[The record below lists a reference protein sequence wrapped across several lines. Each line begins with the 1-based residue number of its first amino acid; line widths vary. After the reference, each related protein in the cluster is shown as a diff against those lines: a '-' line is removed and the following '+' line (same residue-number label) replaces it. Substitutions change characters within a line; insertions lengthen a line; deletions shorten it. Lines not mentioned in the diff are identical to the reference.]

1 MKLSDNHES
10 TVAKQDY
17 KQPFDFVSDFEWAQS
32 CFDRVANLMELY
44 HEMLEADWSNDEDP
58 APYIMERYWKR
69 RGLYFSQFEA
79 IESLFRKALGE
90 MADIVKNSYDYC
102 WKLKREGE
110 AQDGERKLV

>member
-1 MKLSDNHES
+1 MKLSDNHENA
-10 TVAKQDY
+10 VAKREY
-17 KQPFDFVSDFEWAQS
+17 ERTFDFVSDFEWAQS

-79 IESLFRKALGE
+79 IKILFQETLGE

-102 WKLKREGE
+102 WKLKKEGK